1 MRTLALSASTLFAS
15 ASLAAMAVTD
25 VVRGAADDALVVQSG
40 GLDRLL
46 VDERDAALRQA
57 LRMLG
62 DRLAHLPF
70 ETDQPDMPGHL
81 FKLACDLLMGP
92 MSVRVGLDPD
102 ADPEMGPPFTA
113 RLRFHAPNPDI
124 ARERAAML
132 AETMAGGMGAEL
144 KPHPDQPDTRL
155 VDLGGPAIAFGMQRT
170 ATGAATVISFNDAA
184 GPEQPLGD
192 LGLPPGVEPAWAMKL
207 DMGAAMPF
215 IEMMLEQAGP
225 EGDMLRGQLA
235 MMGLNPDAPMRL
247 TLAMGHGPDLSH
259 SVMRYSNFAAAP
271 ANRAMLS
278 RRPLEARDLGMIPPD
293 ATYAQIGHMR
303 IAGLVEYFDEMIRTA
318 QEQAGAEA
326 VDPLDMLREQTGID
340 LRNGFI
346 NQLGETI
353 GLYMSD
359 TTGGGGLISGVAF
372 VEVMDEAA
380 VRATLD
386 QIAAFVNEMAAEH
399 ARGYVR
405 LRRRM
410 VNGHEM
416 MTLSFPGLPIP
427 MEVSM
432 SVSSGFL
439 WIGASPQ
446 AMLAGLDYARSNGK
460 GLLAHPRFRVDQAM
474 LAKATT
480 VTFLDTPRMLTGGY
494 TFASMAASALSNA
507 VQVPGD
513 VERDPGIIL
522 PPLPVLAKNAQPM
535 ISLGWMEGDDMVSHA
550 TSDRSMLVNLCG
562 VAGTIG
568 PMYGGLLLP
577 ALGAGLLMPAME
589 KARESAKAA
598 QTMANLRQIGMAIH
612 THAAEHNDRVPA
624 SLDAIVDRGYLE
636 AKPSSPFGPVFDEVG
651 DYWLNSKPRRLSQVA
666 NPARTIAAYDRAMYM
681 ATFRAAVLFFDGH
694 VEVLESYQFSELVE
708 EEQHEGVDFQLPW

>member
-1 MRTLALSASTLFAS
+1 MRTLTLSASTLLAS
-15 ASLAAMAVTD
+15 ASLATMAITD
-25 VVRGAADDALVVQSG
+25 VARGAADDALVIQSG

-46 VDERDAALRQA
+46 VDERDAALKQA

-62 DRLAHLPF
+62 DRLAHLPI
-70 ETDQPDMPGHL
+70 EADQPDMPGHL

-92 MSVRVGLDPD
+92 MSARIGLDPN

-113 RLRFHAPNPDI
+113 RLTFHAPNPDV
-124 ARERAAML
+124 ARERAKTL
-132 AETMAGGMGAEL
+132 AETVAGGMGAEL
-144 KPHPDQPDTRL
+144 QPHPDQPDTHL
-155 VDLGGPAIAFGMQRT
+155 LDLGGPALTFGMKRT
-170 ATGAATVISFNDAA
+170 PGGAATVIAFNDAG
-184 GPEQPLGD
+184 GPEQPIGD
-192 LGLPPGVEPAWAMKL
+192 LGLPAGVEPAWAMKL

-225 EGDMLRGQLA
+225 EGEMIRGQLA
-235 MMGLNPDAPMRL
+235 MMGMTPEAPMRL
-247 TLAMGHGPDLSH
+247 TLAAGHGPEVTH
-259 SVMRYSNFAAAP
+259 MVMRYANFAASP
-271 ANRAMLS
+271 VNKAMISRTPLS
-278 RRPLEARDLGMIPPD
+278 ARHLGMIPPD
-293 ATYAQIGHMR
+293 ATYAQISQMR
-303 IAGLVEYFDEMIRTA
+303 IAGLVEYLDSMIRTA
-318 QEQAGAEA
+318 QEEAGAD
-326 VDPLDMLREQTGID
+326 VQDPLDMLRQETGID
-340 LRNGFI
+340 LRGGFI
-346 NQLGETI
+346 NHLGETI

-359 TTGGGGLISGVAF
+359 TTGGGGFISGVAF
-372 VEVMDEAA
+372 IEVKDEAA
-380 VRATLD
+380 VRGTLD
-386 QIAAFVNEMAAEH
+386 QIAAFANEMAAEH
-399 ARGYVR
+399 AKGYVR

-416 MTLSFPGLPIP
+416 MTLNFPGLPVP

-432 SVSSGFL
+432 SVSNGFL
-439 WIGASPQ
+439 WVGASPQ
-446 AMLAGLDYARSNGK
+446 AMLAGLDYARSNGR
-460 GLLAHPRFRVDQAM
+460 GLLAHPRFRVNEAM

-480 VTFLDTPRMLTGGY
+480 ITFLDTPRMLTGGY

-577 ALGAGLLMPAME
+577 AFGAGLLMPAME
-589 KARESAKAA
+589 KARQSAKAT
-598 QTMANLRQIGMAIH
+598 QTMANLRQIGIAIH

-694 VEVLESYQFSELVE
+694 VEVLENYQLSELME